1 MLPTVAIVGRPN
13 VGKSTLF
20 NRLTRSRNALVADF
34 PGLTR
39 DRQYGKGRID
49 NREFVVID
57 TGGFEP
63 VAKEG
68 ILKEMARQTLQALDE
83 ADVVIFLVDG
93 RAGVTPQ
100 DSRIADMLRKR
111 GRPVYLAV
119 NKTEGMQEARVTAEF
134 YELGIG
140 TPYGISAAHG
150 ERVNALVEFTLEE
163 FEKANAPVPTAEDL
177 AEDDSSASALPYSDD
192 ANDANDADEAV
203 VTTPPPKSKIAIVGH
218 PNVGK
223 STLVNALLGEERV
236 IAFDQ
241 PGTTR
246 DSIYLDFT
254 YKKRDYVLIDTAGV
268 RKRGK
273 VTETIEKFSVVKT
286 LQAIED
292 ANVVVFMIDATLG
305 VTDHDVQL
313 AGFVQEAGRAL
324 VICLNKW
331 DIADAEARKKLK
343 DDCDRKLYFLNYAE
357 TLTISAR
364 TKQGLDK
371 VMTAANRAIASAFKK
386 LPTPQLTRALQ
397 DAVVKQQPPRAGTV
411 RPKMRYAHQG
421 GSNPPLVVIHGNA
434 IDRLSDTYL
443 RYLERH
449 FIDAF
454 ELKGTPL
461 RLEMRVGHNPYAE
474 GVAARGPRAKKPAAK
489 KPAAKSPASK
499 KPSGA
504 AAATKRAA
512 PRGASR
518 TKN

>member
-1 MLPTVAIVGRPN
+1 LLPTIAIVGRPN

-39 DRQYGKGRID
+39 DRQYGQGRVGE
-49 NREFVVID
+49 RKFVVID

-68 ILKEMARQTLQALDE
+68 ILKEMARQTMQALDE
-83 ADVVIFLVDG
+83 ADIVIFLVDG

-100 DSRIADMLRKR
+100 DSRIATLLRKL

-119 NKTEGMQEARVTAEF
+119 NKTEGMQAARVTAEF
-134 YELGIG
+134 FELGLG
-140 TPYGISAAHG
+140 QPYALSAAHG
-150 ERVNALVEFTLEE
+150 DYVNALLELALEE
-163 FEKANAPVPTAEDL
+163 RAP
-177 AEDDSSASALPYSDD
+177 LPDD
-192 ANDANDADEAV
+192 APSEEEADADGGMTLADAAAADAETEIDPEAV
-203 VTTPPPKSKIAIVGH
+203 VYVEPPPRTKIAVVGH

-246 DSIYLDFT
+246 DSIYLDFV
-254 YKKRDYVLIDTAGV
+254 YKKRDYTLIDTAGV

-273 VTETIEKFSVVKT
+273 VIEAVEKFSVIKT

-292 ANVVVFMIDATLG
+292 ANVVIFMVDATLG
-305 VTDHDVQL
+305 VSDHDVQL
-313 AGFVQEAGRAL
+313 ASFVQDSGRAL

-331 DIADAEARKKLK
+331 DVADEDARKKLR
-343 DDCDRKLYFLNYAE
+343 DDCDRKLYFVEYAE

-371 VMTAANRAIASAFKK
+371 VMVSANRAHASAFKK
-386 LPTPQLTRALQ
+386 MPTPKLTRALQ
-397 DAVVKQQPPRAGTV
+397 DAVVKQQPPRSGTV
-411 RPKMRYAHQG
+411 RPKLRYAHQG
-421 GSNPPLVVIHGNA
+421 GSNPPVVVIHGTSLDKISA
-434 IDRLSDTYL
+434 TYH
-443 RYLERH
+443 RYLERF

-454 ELKGTPL
+454 ELRGTPL
-461 RLEMRVGHNPYAE
+461 RLELRTGHNPYSTVE
-474 GVAARGPRAKKPAAK
+474 KPRPGRSIRK
-489 KPAAKSPASK
+489 
-499 KPSGA
+499 
-504 AAATKRAA
+504 
-512 PRGASR
+512 
-518 TKN
+518 

>member
-1 MLPTVAIVGRPN
+1 MLPTVALVGRPN

-68 ILKEMARQTLQALDE
+68 ILKEMTRQTLQALDE

-140 TPYGISAAHG
+140 TPYAISAAHG

-163 FEKANAPVPTAEDL
+163 FEKANAPKREAGDDEDADL
-177 AEDDSSASALPYSDD
+177 ATDSSSAEL
-192 ANDANDADEAV
+192 NDEGSEAV
-203 VTTPPPKSKIAIVGH
+203 IPAPPPKSKIAVVGH

-254 YKKRDYVLIDTAGV
+254 HKKRDYVLIDTAGV

-331 DIADAEARKKLK
+331 DIADADARKKLR
-343 DDCDRKLYFLNYAE
+343 DDCERKLYFVNYAE

-397 DAVVKQQPPRAGTV
+397 DAVVKQQPPRVGTV

-421 GSNPPLVVIHGNA
+421 GSNPPLVVIHGNS

-449 FIDAF
+449 FLDAF

-474 GVAARGPRAKKPAAK
+474 GVAARGPRAKKPSAK
-489 KPAAKSPASK
+489 KPSVKAPGSKRSPDAPTAAKRPASRAK
-499 KPSGA
+499 K
-504 AAATKRAA
+504 
-512 PRGASR
+512 
-518 TKN
+518 

>member
-1 MLPTVAIVGRPN
+1 MLPTVALVGRPN

-20 NRLTRSRNALVADF
+20 NRLTKSRNALVADF

-39 DRQYGKGRID
+39 DRQYGKGRVGE
-49 NREFVVID
+49 REFVVID

-68 ILKEMARQTLQALDE
+68 ILKEMARQTMQALDE
-83 ADVVIFLVDG
+83 ADIVIFLVDG

-100 DSRIADMLRKR
+100 DSRIADMLRKL

-150 ERVNALVEFTLEE
+150 ERVNSLIEFALEE
-163 FEKANAPVPTAEDL
+163 LDAKHAPEEPVEDEEHSPDDVF
-177 AEDDSSASALPYSDD
+177 EDDHATEAP
-192 ANDANDADEAV
+192 AAADSEVFEAKG
-203 VTTPPPKSKIAIVGH
+203 PPPIPKIAIVGH

-246 DSIYLDFT
+246 DSIYLDFKH
-254 YKKRDYVLIDTAGV
+254 KKRDYVLIDTAGV

-273 VTETIEKFSVVKT
+273 VTESIEKFSVIKT
-286 LQAIED
+286 LQAID
-292 ANVVVFMIDATLG
+292 DCNVVIFMVDATLG

-331 DIADAEARKKLK
+331 DVADAEARKKLK
-343 DDCDRKLYFLNYAE
+343 DDCDRKLYFVDYAE

-371 VMTAANRAIASAFKK
+371 VMTAVNRALASAFKK

-397 DAVVKQQPPRAGTV
+397 DAVMKQQPPRVGTV

-421 GSNPPLVVIHGNA
+421 GSNPPIVVIHGNA
-434 IDRLSDTYL
+434 IDRLQATYL
-443 RYLERH
+443 RFLERH
-449 FIDAF
+449 FLEAF

-461 RLEMRVGHNPYAE
+461 RLEMRVGRNPYAE
-474 GVAARGPRAKKPAAK
+474 KEPERPGKK
-489 KPAAKSPASK
+489 
-499 KPSGA
+499 
-504 AAATKRAA
+504 R
-512 PRGASR
+512 R
-518 TKN
+518 

>member
-1 MLPTVAIVGRPN
+1 LLPTIALVGRPN

-20 NRLTRSRNALVADF
+20 NRLTRSRTALVADF

-39 DRQYGKGRID
+39 DRQYGRGRVGD
-49 NREFVVID
+49 VPFVVID

-68 ILKEMARQTLQALDE
+68 ILKEMARQTMQALDE
-83 ADVVIFLVDG
+83 ADIVIFLVDG

-100 DSRIADMLRKR
+100 DTRIANMLRKL
-111 GRPVYLAV
+111 GRPVYVAV

-150 ERVNALVEFTLEE
+150 ERVNALVEFALEE
-163 FEKANAPVPTAEDL
+163 LQAKRGIALAKIAEAANEGSSEENVDDAAPVADVDEF
-177 AEDDSSASALPYSDD
+177 
-192 ANDANDADEAV
+192 DEAGELKEPV
-203 VTTPPPKSKIAIVGH
+203 VITTPPPRSKIAIVGH

-236 IAFDQ
+236 IAFDE

-254 YKKRDYVLIDTAGV
+254 FKKRDYTLIDTAGV

-273 VTETIEKFSVVKT
+273 VTETVEKFSVIKT

-292 ANVVVFMIDATLG
+292 SNVVIFMVDATLG
-305 VTDHDVQL
+305 VSDHDVQL
-313 AGFVQEAGRAL
+313 AGFIQEAGRAL

-331 DIADAEARKKLK
+331 DIADADARAKLK
-343 DDCDRKLYFLNYAE
+343 DDCERKLYFVDYAE

-371 VMTAANRAIASAFKK
+371 VMGSVNRAIASAFKK
-386 LPTPQLTRALQ
+386 MPTPQLTRALQ
-397 DAVVKQQPPRAGTV
+397 DAVVKQQPPRIGIV

-434 IDRLSDTYL
+434 IDKLPATYV
-443 RYLERH
+443 RYLQKH
-449 FIDAF
+449 FMDAF
-454 ELKGTPL
+454 ELQGTPL
-461 RLEMRVGHNPYAE
+461 RLETRVGRNPFANVE
-474 GVAARGPRAKKPAAK
+474 P
-489 KPAAKSPASK
+489 
-499 KPSGA
+499 
-504 AAATKRAA
+504 
-512 PRGASR
+512 PRGAKKKR
-518 TKN
+518 